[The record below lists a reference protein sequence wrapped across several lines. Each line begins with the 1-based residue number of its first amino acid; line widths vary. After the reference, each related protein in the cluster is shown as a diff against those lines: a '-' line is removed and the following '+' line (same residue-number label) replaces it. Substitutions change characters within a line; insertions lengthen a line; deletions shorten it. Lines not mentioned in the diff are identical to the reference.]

1 MTSIVALRRYS
12 YLILLVSLLALLSA
26 CGGKVRP
33 VSEGGSIDG
42 QYDMVITAYKGGQF
56 LVDGA
61 VLAAP
66 DLDGH
71 MGYLDSLHKVPG
83 TVLIEDGSES
93 SVRSSH
99 LSEFAQLAAKY
110 GFTGYVSHKGKV
122 RPLKSSDADD

>member
-1 MTSIVALRRYS
+1 MTSMFALRRCS
-12 YLILLVSLLALLSA
+12 RPILLALLLAILAA

-33 VSEGGSIDG
+33 VSEGGSIEG
-42 QYDMVITAYKGGQF
+42 QYDMIVTAYKGGQF

-71 MGYLDSLHKVPG
+71 FGYLDSLHRVPKS
-83 TVLIEDGSES
+83 VLIEDGSES
-93 SVRSSH
+93 PVRGTH
-99 LSEFAQLAAKY
+99 LSEFAQFAAKY

-122 RPLKSSDADD
+122 RALSASDADD